1 MEPVKRKVG
10 LISLGLHLILI
21 GSFYLMNQYT
31 DLSLFK
37 DLYLLWP
44 LFLIMLGLEFIITK
58 FVYDMKGQEVQLSPS
73 ILSILTIVIILG
85 LTAVWRHIPNLKNI
99 TFHMNSGDFYRHTI
113 TESLE
118 LEPIP
123 LENGESIT
131 VNNTMGR
138 IDIKP
143 SADDRLSIK
152 AKIQARTNDEERA
165 REYIQNAIS
174 VQEGTHT
181 LIETK
186 RMYDESRIIGSI
198 TVDYTILVP
207 KKVHLKVENNFGDIV
222 ITDIQGDVSTVNK
235 NGDTRLSAIAGNV
248 TVQSSFG
255 RVMAEDISGD
265 VKAENKNGEIST
277 AFIGGHAV
285 LETSFGDIKAK
296 NVTGDLTADT
306 KNGDI
311 EAYIIGGNAYLVNSF
326 GHISCNNIQ
335 GNVMAENKNGNINV
349 ENAAESIKAET
360 SFGSISWTTPDLE
373 NVELDAQTRF
383 GNIDGDSFD
392 LPVEKGTTTSRLKET
407 FGTGSRKVWLKTS
420 NGSITIKK

>member
-10 LISLGLHLILI
+10 LITLGLHLIFI
-21 GSFYLMNQYT
+21 GSAYLMNQYT
-31 DLSLFK
+31 NVSLFK

-44 LFLIMLGLEFIITK
+44 VFLIMLGLEFIITK
-58 FVYDMKGQEVQLSPS
+58 FVYDRKGQEVHLSPS

-85 LTAVWRHIPNLKNI
+85 LTAVWRHIPDLKNI
-99 TFHMNSGDFYRHTI
+99 SFNMNSGDFYRHTI
-113 TESLE
+113 TENFE
-118 LEPIP
+118 LEPIA

-143 SADDRLSIK
+143 STDNRLSIK

-165 REYIQNAIS
+165 REYIQDAIS
-174 VQEGTHT
+174 IQEGAQT

-207 KKVHLKVENNFGDIV
+207 KKIHLKVENNFGDI
-222 ITDIQGDVSTVNK
+222 IIADIQGNVSTINK
-235 NGDTRLSAIAGNV
+235 NGDSRISSIGGNV
-248 TVQSSFG
+248 NIQSSFG
-255 RVMAEDISGD
+255 RVIAEDISGN
-265 VKAENKNGEIST
+265 VTAENKNGEIST
-277 AFIGGHAV
+277 AFIDGNAV
-285 LETSFGDIKAK
+285 LETSFGDIKAE

-311 EAYIIGGNAYLVNSF
+311 EAYIIGGSAYLVNSF
-326 GHISCNNIQ
+326 GRISCNNIR
-335 GNVMAENKNGNINV
+335 GNVMAENKNGNIDVKNAT
-349 ENAAESIKAET
+349 ENIKAET
-360 SFGSISWTTPDLE
+360 SFGSISWSTSDLE
-373 NVELDAQTRF
+373 NVDLDAQTRF

-407 FGTGSRKVWLKTS
+407 FGTGNRKVWLKTS